1 MRKEYDLKSLK
12 VKRRGILSELN
23 KQEERQAK
31 VRITIALDQDIVEYF
46 KHTAEKSGA
55 LPYQTQINQ
64 VLRKVM
70 ESGAMDDIETI
81 KAKLINDPEFIRQIA
96 KSIKVA

>member
-1 MRKEYDLKSLK
+1 MRKEYDLKSMK
-12 VKRRGILSELN
+12 VKRRGVLPELK

-46 KHTAEKSGA
+46 KQVAGESGA

-81 KAKLINDPEFIRQIA
+81 KSKLINDPEFIRQLA
-96 KSIKVA
+96 QSIKVA